1 MRHYEKILIWENK
14 RRITRLKEFRLCTI
28 EYFDNSH
35 SQWGVD
41 KRIEE
46 PKARTA
52 RSEINR
58 IIDDIHKIMTNSGI
72 YPLFI
77 WTPPPV
83 IGGHVRKI
91 DIVQNIFNL
100 QGYDI
105 DPNFI
110 LDCVD
115 RSIGVYEQ
123 NQSAALIRTLN
134 PFFYIGVL
142 IGWIVELPFLAL
154 AKLGL
159 DRGKAESSTLGKFIK
174 GVLYLITV
182 IAALLTTLQL
192 LGYLDPVKVFLDGLI
207 K

>member
-1 MRHYEKILIWENK
+1 M
-14 RRITRLKEFRLCTI
+14 
-28 EYFDNSH
+28 
-35 SQWGVD
+35 
-41 KRIEE
+41 
-46 PKARTA
+46 
-52 RSEINR
+52 
-58 IIDDIHKIMTNSGI
+58 
-72 YPLFI
+72 
-77 WTPPPV
+77 
-83 IGGHVRKI
+83 
-91 DIVQNIFNL
+91 QNIFNL

-105 DPNFI
+105 DPDFI

-142 IGWIVELPFLAL
+142 IEWIVELPFLAL

-192 LGYLDPVKVFLDGLI
+192 LDYLEPVKVFLDRFI